1 MIGTPARNMVRNC
14 FVNRMSSC
22 IETPENLCCRLSH
35 RDPEKGAAL
44 RCAGNPVRDVAPAE
58 QKRPGRIEGFR
69 LDDAFDGHAGLIN
82 GLVGIFRHRKYSD
95 Q

>member
-35 RDPEKGAAL
+35 DIPSSAPRSDTPATRDGM
-44 RCAGNPVRDVAPAE
+44 C
-58 QKRPGRIEGFR
+58 PG
-69 LDDAFDGHAGLIN
+69 
-82 GLVGIFRHRKYSD
+82 
-95 Q
+95 